1 MTEVKAVWM
10 KKEAEGLG
18 EEVDMDGLETSLVF
32 RVKGRVQEMGG
43 SMA

>member
-10 KKEAEGLG
+10 EKEAERLG
-18 EEVDMDGLETSLVF
+18 EEVDMDGLETSFVF